1 MTRISGHGLHGGAP
15 CSVRFLREA
24 GAVRLRQGNAEA
36 RLAELVL
43 DGGGRSTAVTTRDGR
58 LRVGTV
64 EHVFAALG
72 ALSIRD
78 GLVIEVDG
86 PEMPIAD
93 GGARR
98 FVDALAELG
107 LGPSPPPLRI
117 MRAAAFDIGASR
129 YEFRPPQPASDTAVV
144 IEITVDFSDDRLESR
159 ARWTGDASD
168 FRDRIA
174 PARTFGF
181 EHELGALLER
191 GLARHV
197 PIESVV
203 LVARDAIHSA
213 GPPFS
218 PDEPARH
225 KLLDLVGDL
234 YPAGGPC
241 HGTIRAKK
249 PGHAATHEA
258 IRRGLAEGVLM
269 LTRTR

>member
-1 MTRISGHGLHGGAP
+1 MTRISGHGLHGGAA

-24 GAVRLRQGNAEA
+24 GAVRFRQGAAEA
-36 RLAELVL
+36 RLAELVF
-43 DGGGRSTAVTTRDGR
+43 DGSGRATMATTRDGR
-58 LRVGTV
+58 VRIGTT

-78 GLVIEVDG
+78 GVVIEVDG
-86 PEMPIAD
+86 FEMPIAD

-98 FVDALAELG
+98 FIEALGDLG
-107 LGPSPPPLRI
+107 VGPSPPPLRV
-117 MRAAAFDIGASR
+117 MRAATFDIGTSR
-129 YEFRPPQPASDTAVV
+129 YEFLPPASAADGAIIVEV
-144 IEITVDFSDDRLESR
+144 TVDFSDMRLESR
-159 ARWTGDASD
+159 ARWTGDATD

-181 EHELGALLER
+181 EHELGTLLER
-191 GLARHV
+191 GLAQHV

-203 LVARDAIHSA
+203 LIASDAIHSA
-213 GPPFS
+213 GPTFTA
-218 PDEPARH
+218 DEPARH

-234 YPAGGPC
+234 YARGGPFY
-241 HGTIRAKK
+241 GTIRAHK